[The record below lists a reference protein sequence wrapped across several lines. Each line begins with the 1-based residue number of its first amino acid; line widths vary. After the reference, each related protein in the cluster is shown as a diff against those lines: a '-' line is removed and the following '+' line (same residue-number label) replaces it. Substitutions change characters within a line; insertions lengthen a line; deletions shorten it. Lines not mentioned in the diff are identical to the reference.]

1 MARKARPSPGSG
13 LQRIGILTVALLACT
28 GGPWV
33 SAAPV
38 EFRSPETEPYVIV
51 ARCIGRAQDL
61 GYSVK
66 SVDYEAGLLRLDALR
81 TDAVMLGIRPVPK
94 SSSWLQVRVDEDRTV
109 SVRAYGDLVLEES
122 GRMHPG
128 LRAEMDWLAGELE
141 QAISEDPG
149 ISEDQPASSR

>member
-1 MARKARPSPGSG
+1 M
-13 LQRIGILTVALLACT
+13 QWIGILAGALLACT

-38 EFRSPETEPYVIV
+38 EFPSAEIEPDVIV
-51 ARCIGRAQDL
+51 ARCMTRAQEL

-66 SVDYEAGLLRLDALR
+66 SVDYDAGILQLVALR

-94 SSSWLQVRVDEDRTV
+94 SSSWLSVRVGEDRTV

-122 GRMHPG
+122 DRMHPG
-128 LRAEMDWLAGELE
+128 LRAEMDWLAAELE
-141 QAISEDPG
+141 RAISEDPG
-149 ISEDQPASSR
+149 ITEDEPASSR